1 VFGQSQEQEIR
12 RLEADIAEYR
22 PVLDVINVV
31 GPQLC
36 QLSPGEGAATI
47 EGLVTRDNRRFD
59 AICEQIQRKAERIQL
74 SKQVGFV
81 LAFNATNCGLCY

>member
-1 VFGQSQEQEIR
+1 MLSGGGGGSSVFGQSQEEEIR
-12 RLEADIAEYR
+12 RLEGDITEYR
-22 PVLDVINVV
+22 PVLDTINVV

-59 AICEQIQRKAERIQL
+59 AICEQIQRKAERIHL
-74 SKQVGFV
+74 SKQVG
-81 LAFNATNCGLCY
+81 